1 MNFVLRRILFFIPA
15 LLGVVIVTF
24 IIGRLAPGDPFQQ
37 LIGLGVD
44 NETIAELRHHYGFDQ
59 PLWLQLFTYLG
70 NLAQGDLGI
79 SFAKAN
85 MRVVDIIQ
93 MSIGPTL
100 LVGVLS
106 ITLGSLMGV
115 WFGLWSALRR
125 GKLADKV
132 ITAAVSFFGAMPGFV
147 LSYFMIWGMAVGLK
161 WLPPGG
167 WGKPENIIMPVIVAA
182 LAPAAFVA
190 RVCRSSMVEVL
201 RQEYVTVARAKGL
214 SPFHIM
220 RWHVLKN
227 GFIPVITVI
236 GPLAGRSIT
245 GLFFVERIFGIPGLT
260 SLTIDSIPSRDYSVI
275 QASTLML
282 ATIFIII
289 NLLVDILN
297 TMIDPRTRSIG

>member
-44 NETIAELRHHYGFDQ
+44 NDTIEELRHHYGFDQ
-59 PLWLQLFTYLG
+59 PLWQQLFTYLG

-79 SFAKAN
+79 SFARAN
-85 MRVVDIIQ
+85 MRVVDLIQ

-106 ITLGSLMGV
+106 ITLGAFIGV
-115 WFGLWSALRR
+115 WLGLWSALRR
-125 GKLADKV
+125 GKFVDKV

-147 LSYFMIWGMAVGLK
+147 LSYFMIWGLAVGLK

-167 WGKPENIIMPVIVAA
+167 WGKPENLIMPVIVAA
-182 LAPAAFVA
+182 LAPAAFIA

-260 SLTIDSIPSRDYSVI
+260 SLTIEAIPSRDYSVI